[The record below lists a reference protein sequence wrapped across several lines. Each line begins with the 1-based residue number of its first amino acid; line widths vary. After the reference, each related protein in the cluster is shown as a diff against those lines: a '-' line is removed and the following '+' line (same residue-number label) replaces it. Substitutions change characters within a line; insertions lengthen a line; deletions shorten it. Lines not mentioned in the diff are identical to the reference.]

1 MAGLKD
7 TSQFNK
13 GFIKIYNG
21 ESDDEYFLEVNV
33 QYHEKSHEFHND
45 LPFLP
50 ERMKTENVR
59 NFVANLHD
67 KTEYVI
73 HIRNL
78 NKALIHG
85 LILRKVH
92 RAISFNQNT

>member
-13 GFIKIYNG
+13 DLIKIYNG

>member
-67 KTEYVI
+67 
-73 HIRNL
+73 N
-78 NKALIHG
+78 
-85 LILRKVH
+85 
-92 RAISFNQNT
+92 

>member
-1 MAGLKD
+1 MAELKD

-13 GFIKIYNG
+13 DLIKIYNG
-21 ESDDEYFLEVNV
+21 ESDDEYILEANV
-33 QYHEKSHEFHND
+33 QYHKKSHEFHND

-50 ERMKTENVR
+50 ERMKTEKVG

-78 NKALIHG
+78 KQPLNHG
-85 LILRKVH
+85 LILTKVQ
-92 RAISFNQNT
+92 RAINFNQNT

>member
-1 MAGLKD
+1 MAELKD

-13 GFIKIYNG
+13 DLIKIYNG
-21 ESDDEYFLEVNV
+21 ESDDEYILEANV
-33 QYHEKSHEFHND
+33 QYHKKSHEFHND
-45 LPFLP
+45 LPFLT
-50 ERMKTENVR
+50 ERMKTEKVG

-78 NKALIHG
+78 KQPLNHG
-85 LILRKVH
+85 LILTKVQ
-92 RAISFNQNT
+92 RAINFNQNT

>member
-78 NKALIHG
+78 KQALNHG

-92 RAISFNQNT
+92 RAINFNQNT